1 MIVAIGKGQKIDE
14 ELTCSN
20 CEVAAHMARRLGLGT
35 GVQGG
40 LNEIYERWDWQA
52 ATRENCP
59 VTT

>member
-14 ELTCSN
+14 ELTRSN

-40 LNEIYERWDWQA
+40 LNEI
-52 ATRENCP
+52 
-59 VTT
+59 